1 MGHQL
6 ANPLNRPLGLI
17 LQAAIFNAV
26 LVTVIAAVVIA
37 LLSGAAV
44 EVRVVTAGS
53 GVGQK
58 MARTTSWHPF
68 ELAKAV
74 LWLCPLTA
82 ITCGSF
88 GFIAGL
94 AGGSLMYLRARRLR
108 SMKRL
113 TTESGILGF
122 LLACLFPWF
131 DVWTGQAQGI
141 RDLGYSGADLL
152 LAPVLGC
159 LCALICALFY
169 RTRYFAAAKANA
181 PSSAAR

>member
-1 MGHQL
+1 MGYQR
-6 ANPLNRPLGLI
+6 ANPLNRPPGLI
-17 LQAAIFNAV
+17 LQAAIFNAL

-37 LLSGAAV
+37 LFSGAAV
-44 EVRVVTAGS
+44 EVKVVTAGS

-88 GFIAGL
+88 GFMAGL
-94 AGGSLMYLRARRLR
+94 AGGGLMYLRTRRVR
-108 SMKRL
+108 STRRFTL
-113 TTESGILGF
+113 ETGILGF

-141 RDLGYSGADLL
+141 RDLGYLGADLL
-152 LAPVLGC
+152 APPFGC
-159 LCALICALFY
+159 LSALICARFY
-169 RTRYFAAAKANA
+169 RERYFAAAKGTA
-181 PSSAAR
+181 PSSGVR